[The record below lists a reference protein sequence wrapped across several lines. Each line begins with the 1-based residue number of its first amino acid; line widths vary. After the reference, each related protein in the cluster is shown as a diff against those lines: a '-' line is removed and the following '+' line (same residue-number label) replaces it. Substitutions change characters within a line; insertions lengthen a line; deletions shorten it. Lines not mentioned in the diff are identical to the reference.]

1 MLMDMTDKFK
11 GYLDSKISLPAVVMN
26 VKAYIDNAGDKLS
39 DIKAAVSDAMTN
51 AVEYVHDKIADGIE
65 SVLGKIQNLVS
76 SISAATGIDIQVPDI
91 EKAFIQDVSL
101 EKTSDIE
108 NPNNDSSIEN
118 TDGGD
123 PERIE
128 ANEENSL
135 GSGEDFAPENDFEE
149 RNMNYE
155 EAGNSQLFQAETVD
169 LNDMSESSQEINPLN
184 EDLASIENEDSPTAG
199 SGNQDANSIL
209 EKTGGEKDKQ
219 DDVESVLAVNADS
232 ESSLLLDEK
241 DELDGENAEDRVDG
255 GNVTEFDGGTS
266 IETDGN
272 SFVDTGMNETETDI
286 EVEDMP
292 VTENSNDN
300 EPGVEEAISAYMED
314 PMFDFGDFLDSPIS
328 IDGDEMSISEAI
340 DNDAISSSE
349 IADAVSNAIADNA
362 DDILSDDSVREG
374 YSDLMSDLA
383 DYIGDEFIGRMDESM
398 DPYASVSEVAEAA
411 FNDVFD
417 GMLENVDISPSVD
430 FGVFDLAD
438 LESSIVSSID
448 ADNIIQDGVEAA
460 LAGID
465 NSYIDTGIENV
476 NSDMDSGMD
485 LLDSVSDQPLLN
497 DFSTDSSTMDSPNPA
512 DFPQEDNFEPAVV
525 ETDTPSDTAV
535 DFGTDKMNQLLDAG
549 SDFASDQLQQT
560 YDWDGVD

>member
-1 MLMDMTDKFK
+1 
-11 GYLDSKISLPAVVMN
+11 
-26 VKAYIDNAGDKLS
+26 
-39 DIKAAVSDAMTN
+39 
-51 AVEYVHDKIADGIE
+51 
-65 SVLGKIQNLVS
+65 
-76 SISAATGIDIQVPDI
+76 
-91 EKAFIQDVSL
+91 
-101 EKTSDIE
+101 
-108 NPNNDSSIEN
+108 
-118 TDGGD
+118 
-123 PERIE
+123 
-128 ANEENSL
+128 
-135 GSGEDFAPENDFEE
+135 
-149 RNMNYE
+149 MNYE

-184 EDLASIENEDSPTAG
+184 EDLASTENEDSPTAV

-286 EVEDMP
+286 EAEDMP

-465 NSYIDTGIENV
+465 NSDIDTGIENV
-476 NSDMDSGMD
+476 NFDMDSGMD

-497 DFSTDSSTMDSPNPA
+497 DFSTDSSTMDIPNPA
-512 DFPQEDNFEPAVV
+512 DFPQEDNFEPAVA

-535 DFGTDKMNQLLDAG
+535 DFGTDKMDQLLDTG

>member
-1 MLMDMTDKFK
+1 M
-11 GYLDSKISLPAVVMN
+11 
-26 VKAYIDNAGDKLS
+26 
-39 DIKAAVSDAMTN
+39 
-51 AVEYVHDKIADGIE
+51 
-65 SVLGKIQNLVS
+65 
-76 SISAATGIDIQVPDI
+76 PDI

-184 EDLASIENEDSPTAG
+184 EDLASTENEDSPTAV

-219 DDVESVLAVNADS
+219 DDVESVLAVNADL

-241 DELDGENAEDRVDG
+241 DELGGENAEDRVDD

-272 SFVDTGMNETETDI
+272 SPVDTGMNETETDI

-349 IADAVSNAIADNA
+349 IADAVSNAIANNA
-362 DDILSDDSVREG
+362 DDILSYDSVREG

-465 NSYIDTGIENV
+465 NSDIDTGIENV
-476 NSDMDSGMD
+476 NSDMDSGTD

-497 DFSTDSSTMDSPNPA
+497 DFSTDSSTMDIPNPA

-535 DFGTDKMNQLLDAG
+535 DFGTDKMNQLLDTG